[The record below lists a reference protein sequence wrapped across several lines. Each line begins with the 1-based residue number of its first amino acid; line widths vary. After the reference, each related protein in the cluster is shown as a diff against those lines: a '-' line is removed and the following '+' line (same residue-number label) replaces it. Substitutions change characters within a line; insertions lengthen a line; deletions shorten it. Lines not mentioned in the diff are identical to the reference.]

1 MGLDTALENQHYD
14 LEDKSGAISD
24 NQIQI
29 TLLESNVTKLDTRFA
44 KNAAQMN
51 NFKHNI
57 NHKTET
63 ILKKEQNLEKVVN
76 LVRKESANFTS
87 MIDTVSAEVN
97 SHHLAFEKG
106 LKTASTSAA
115 ALNTKLTTPKTN

>member
-1 MGLDTALENQHYD
+1 MNTNDNLGELHNWVTNLDTALENQHYD

-63 ILKKEQNLEKVVN
+63 ILKKEQNLEKS
-76 LVRKESANFTS
+76 RPHA
-87 MIDTVSAEVN
+87 
-97 SHHLAFEKG
+97 
-106 LKTASTSAA
+106 
-115 ALNTKLTTPKTN
+115 